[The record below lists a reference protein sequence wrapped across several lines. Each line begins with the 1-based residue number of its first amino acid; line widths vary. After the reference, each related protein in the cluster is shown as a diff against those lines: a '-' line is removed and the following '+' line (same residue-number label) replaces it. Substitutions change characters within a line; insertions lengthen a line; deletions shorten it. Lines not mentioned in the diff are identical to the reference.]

1 METGAGA
8 GVRGLLGGIVE
19 LAEGDVA
26 ANELWL
32 LRSSEPIP
40 TILRVT
46 GDNSPKSRPSPKH
59 TLQMKTTHIILAAVL
74 AATSAIQAASAEHR
88 LPAPLPEFKTPE
100 QLVKW
105 RHEMT
110 AKAVAADAVASTQ
123 FNSAFYTGK
132 PFLKE
137 TGCYA
142 FKFRQYDPE
151 LSRWTTTDP
160 SGFPDGANPS
170 VYASIPT
177 TGYDP
182 YGLYS
187 ESDAL
192 ADAALVALA
201 RGGFQL
207 AGYTMSDRRALLA
220 LNYGDN
226 ETAPA
231 GEINELKS
239 SSYFSDKFNK
249 GYFSRLVGSVGS
261 SSPYTKQDIIIEYN
275 GGTDLNLSYGKVPF
289 GVTGEFTWSNNQW
302 STVAHFSFI
311 DLYDFQSSY
320 NPAIAAF
327 GRMQANH
334 YAGTYNTTGTFD
346 ITFNE

>member
-1 METGAGA
+1 
-8 GVRGLLGGIVE
+8 
-19 LAEGDVA
+19 
-26 ANELWL
+26 
-32 LRSSEPIP
+32 
-40 TILRVT
+40 
-46 GDNSPKSRPSPKH
+46 
-59 TLQMKTTHIILAAVL
+59 MKTTHILLAAIL
-74 AATSAIQAASAEHR
+74 GTTSAIQAATAEHK

-100 QLVKW
+100 QLAVW
-105 RHEMT
+105 RKEMA
-110 AKAVAADAVASTQ
+110 AKAAAADALAAKQAV
-123 FNSAFYTGK
+123 FAFYTGK
-132 PFLKE
+132 PFLQE
-137 TGCYA
+137 TGSYA

-151 LSRWTTTDP
+151 LSRWTSADP

-170 VYASIPT
+170 IYTSIPT
-177 TGYDP
+177 TGCDP

-192 ADAALVALA
+192 ADLALVALA
-201 RGGFQL
+201 RAGFQL
-207 AGYTMSDRRALLA
+207 AGYNMSDRRALHSLD
-220 LNYGDN
+220 YGDN

-249 GYFSRLVGSVGS
+249 SYFSGLVGSVGS
-261 SSPYTKQDIIIEYN
+261 SSPYTKQDIIIGYG

-289 GVTGEFTWSNNQW
+289 GVTGEFTWNNNQW

-327 GRMQANH
+327 ARLQENH
-334 YAGTYNTTGTFD
+334 YAGMYNTTGTFD
-346 ITFNE
+346 LTFNE